1 MRSFTAVVSGEV
13 VQHAKV
19 RPMLVSKEPHV
30 QPVERGEV
38 PTKHMSQLK
47 LRNGGGR
54 PFGGHARRS
63 TKALATRRCSRMLI
77 MSASSVVMRG
87 KRGMPVSDEGAKGGA
102 ASRSGCRMHK
112 YRGDGMQVSRVYV
125 RAQGGLWG
133 SG

>member
-1 MRSFTAVVSGEV
+1 MRSFTAIVSGEV

-19 RPMLVSKEPHV
+19 GPMLVSNEPHV

-38 PTKHMSQLK
+38 PSKHMSQLK

-63 TKALATRRCSRMLI
+63 TKALATRRCRRMLI

-87 KRGMPVSDEGAKGGA
+87 KRGMPVCDEGAKGGA
-102 ASRSGCRMHK
+102 AGRSVCRMHRC
-112 YRGDGMQVSRVYV
+112 RGDDTQMNRFYM
-125 RAQGGLWG
+125 RAQGGHWG